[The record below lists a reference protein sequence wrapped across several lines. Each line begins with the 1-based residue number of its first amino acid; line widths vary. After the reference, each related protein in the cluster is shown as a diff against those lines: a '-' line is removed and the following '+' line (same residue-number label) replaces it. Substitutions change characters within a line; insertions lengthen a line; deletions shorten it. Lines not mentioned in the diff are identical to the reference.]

1 MSSTIAGLRN
11 NSVSEIHHIDS
22 RDTTYASRERLPAT
36 ISCSSVV
43 SVILVEEKN
52 ELAESCGILGVAW
65 VLVSASDAPV
75 GRGFPR
81 ASHTSHPRNGD
92 P

>member
-22 RDTTYASRERLPAT
+22 RDTAYASREGTLPFKRSFSDFGGGKERAMD
-36 ISCSSVV
+36 
-43 SVILVEEKN
+43 LFA
-52 ELAESCGILGVAW
+52 ELYGIPGVAW
-65 VLVSASDAPV
+65 VLVSAS
-75 GRGFPR
+75 GSRFSR